1 MRHMRENPSLVVGG
15 CIVVLMVSFAILS
28 PWLSPYNVETMN
40 MPNRFAWPSA
50 AHWLGTDN
58 FGRDLWTRMAAGAR
72 VSVFIAVASVGIAV
86 VVGTIVGLVTGY
98 FGGWVDLLVMRI
110 VDVFLGFPP
119 IILALAIIAALGPG
133 VENLILSLA
142 AVFWTEY
149 ARVVRAITLAQREV
163 DYVAAARAIGSSH
176 TRILIIE
183 ILPNVIGPVIV
194 LATLGLG
201 SAIIAESGL
210 SFLGFGVEPPTPTWG
225 WTLSY
230 GTRYLRTEPWLSIV
244 AGLAIMITVLG
255 FNLFGDGLR
264 DLLDPRGA
272 ARKVKRDDGS

>member
-1 MRHMRENPSLVVGG
+1 MQVLRSNPSLVVGG
-15 CIVVLMVSFAILS
+15 LIVGLIVVFAVAGPLIS
-28 PWLSPYNVETMN
+28 TYDVETVDMS
-40 MPNRFAWPSA
+40 NRFALPTL

-58 FGRDLWTRMAAGAR
+58 FGRDLWTRMAQGAR
-72 VSVFIAVASVGIAV
+72 ISVSIAVASVGIAAV
-86 VVGTIVGLVTGY
+86 IGTAVGLITGY
-98 FGGWVDLLVMRI
+98 FGGWIDLVIMRI

-133 VENLILSLA
+133 SLNLILSLA

-149 ARVVRAITLAQREV
+149 ARVVRAVTLAQREIA
-163 DYVAAARAIGSSH
+163 YVTAARAIGASH
-176 TRILIIE
+176 LRILAIE

-201 SAIIAESGL
+201 TAIIAESGL
-210 SFLGFGVEPPTPTWG
+210 SFLGFGVEPPTPSWG
-225 WTLSY
+225 WTLSF

-244 AGLAIMITVLG
+244 AGLSIMVTVLG

-264 DLLDPRGA
+264 DYLDPRGVA
-272 ARKVKRDDGS
+272 AKVKRDVA

>member
-1 MRHMRENPSLVVGG
+1 MIKLTRENPSLLIGG
-15 CIVVLMVSFAILS
+15 SIVTLIVAFALLS
-28 PWLSPYNVETMN
+28 PWFSPYDIETMD
-40 MPNRFAWPSA
+40 MPNRFALPSA
-50 AHWLGTDN
+50 GHWLGTDN
-58 FGRDLWTRMAAGAR
+58 FGRDLWTRMAQGAR
-72 VSVFIAVASVGIAV
+72 ISVSIAVASVAIAA

-133 VENLILSLA
+133 IQNLILSLA

-149 ARVVRAITLAQREV
+149 ARVVRSVTLAQREI
-163 DYVAAARAIGSSH
+163 DYVAAARAIGASH
-176 TRILIIE
+176 TRILLIE
-183 ILPNVIGPVIV
+183 ILPNIIGPVIV

-201 SAIIAESGL
+201 TAIIAESGL

-225 WTLSY
+225 WTLSF

-244 AGLAIMITVLG
+244 AGLAIMVTVLG

-264 DLLDPRGA
+264 DYLDPRGV
-272 ARKVKRDDGS
+272 ARKVKRDDS